1 MLRRHQRSH
10 AATRKHRRG
19 SAGGRAER
27 APSWEQE
34 LIMGFSEFL
43 GNAKIVTALRGAL
56 RNNRV
61 PQALLF
67 TGPRG
72 VGKVTLARMFAQT
85 ANCESLADDFCGE
98 CSTCLRIAELADP
111 QRLIEQGLVERG
123 ESADAA
129 MVERT
134 PLILQTH
141 PDVWLLVPD
150 PVRLKTPVA
159 RPLLRV
165 GQLRAVQRAAYFQP
179 MGRRRVFILD
189 GAETMRWDVA
199 NVFLKILEEPPGSA
213 TLILT
218 APSPYALLPTIVS
231 RCLQFHFAPLP
242 QAAVEKILKEKTDR
256 KPAEIKLAAQLAEGS
271 PGLAIEMHV
280 DAAAQRRRNALRIL
294 ERAAQG
300 QGFAQLF
307 SDTSALAK
315 DRDSSFEDHIGVFYG
330 LLTDLLELTSKVK
343 EPVLR
348 NAPLA
353 NELESL
359 GKSVDTAWVLRAI
372 AGFDEL
378 YAGARRNLNR
388 QLGLDALAASLAP
401 VLSRAS
407 ELRA

>member
-1 MLRRHQRSH
+1 
-10 AATRKHRRG
+10 
-19 SAGGRAER
+19 
-27 APSWEQE
+27 
-34 LIMGFSEFL
+34 MGLSEFL
-43 GNAKIVTALRGAL
+43 GNERIVTALRGAL
-56 RNNRV
+56 RSKRV
-61 PQALLF
+61 PHALLF
-67 TGPRG
+67 TGSRG
-72 VGKVTLARMFAQT
+72 VGKFTLARMFAQA
-85 ANCESLADDFCGE
+85 ANCERLEDDFCGE
-98 CSTCLRIAELADP
+98 CATCKRISLLADP
-111 QRLIEQGLVERG
+111 QTLIEQGLAERG

-129 MVERT
+129 TVERV
-134 PLILQTH
+134 PLILQSH
-141 PDVWLLVPD
+141 PDVWALVPD
-150 PVRLKTPVA
+150 PVRLKSPVA
-159 RPLLRV
+159 RPMLRV

-242 QAAVEKILKEKTDR
+242 QAAVEKILKEKTAR

-271 PGLAIEMHV
+271 PGLAIEMDV
-280 DAAAQRRRNALRIL
+280 DDDAQRRRSALRIL

-300 QGFAQLF
+300 RGFAQLF

-315 DRDSSFEDHIGVFYG
+315 DRDSSFEDQIGIFYG
-330 LLTDLLELTSKVK
+330 LLTDLLELTSELKA
-343 EPVLR
+343 PVLR

-353 NELESL
+353 RELESL
-359 GKSVDTAWVLRAI
+359 SKSVDSAWVFRAI

-378 YAGARRNLNR
+378 FAGARRNLNR

-401 VLSRAS
+401 ANSRVPAP
-407 ELRA
+407 RP